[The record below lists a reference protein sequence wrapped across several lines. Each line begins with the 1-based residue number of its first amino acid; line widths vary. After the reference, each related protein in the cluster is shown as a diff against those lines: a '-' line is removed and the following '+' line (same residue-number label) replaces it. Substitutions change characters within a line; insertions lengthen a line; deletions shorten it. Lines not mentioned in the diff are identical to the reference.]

1 MKTKAVQENDPEITF
16 EEALT
21 QLEEIVEQLENGDVP
36 LEKAIEAF
44 QKGMNL
50 SKLCHQK
57 LEQVERK
64 IEQLVQE
71 GDDWVKKPLNWDHD
85 ED

>member
-1 MKTKAVQENDPEITF
+1 MKKEAEQELTF
-16 EEALT
+16 EEALK
-21 QLEEIVEQLENGDVP
+21 QLEDIVDQLESGDVP
-36 LEKAIEAF
+36 LERAIESF
-44 QKGMNL
+44 QKGMQL

-71 GDDWVKKPLNWDHD
+71 GEEWVRKPMSWEG
-85 ED
+85 EDK

>member
-1 MKTKAVQENDPEITF
+1 MGKETKLQQMTF
-16 EEALT
+16 EEALAK
-21 QLEEIVEQLENGDVP
+21 LEEIVDQLESGDVP
-36 LEKAIEAF
+36 LEKAIESF
-44 QKGMNL
+44 QQGMQL

-57 LEQVERK
+57 LELVERK

-71 GDDWVKKPLNWDHD
+71 GDDWVKKPMVWEGE

>member
-1 MKTKAVQENDPEITF
+1 MGKEITEQKTF
-16 EEALT
+16 EETLME
-21 QLEEIVEQLENGDVP
+21 LEDIVEQLENGDVP

-44 QKGMNL
+44 QQGMLL

-71 GDDWVKKPLNWDHD
+71 GDEWVKKPLQWEGEVD
-85 ED
+85 

>member
-1 MKTKAVQENDPEITF
+1 MSKQTKNEELTF
-16 EEALT
+16 EDALN
-21 QLEEIVEQLENGDVP
+21 QLEEIVDQLESGDVP

-44 QKGMNL
+44 QQGMKL

-64 IEQLVQE
+64 IEKLVQE
-71 GDDWVKKPLNWDHD
+71 GEEWITEPLAW
-85 ED
+85 EGEEA